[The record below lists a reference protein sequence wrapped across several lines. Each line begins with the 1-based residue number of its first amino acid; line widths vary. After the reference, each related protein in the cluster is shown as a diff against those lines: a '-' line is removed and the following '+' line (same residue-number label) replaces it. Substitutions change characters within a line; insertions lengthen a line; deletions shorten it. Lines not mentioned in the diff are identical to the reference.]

1 MNTLLRPAAAKLV
14 RERSRFLSYAALVTT
29 AEETDQTMNEIRRE
43 HHTARHVPYAYRLR
57 SGESRASD
65 DGEPSGSAGRPILS
79 LLEGEDLGD
88 VLVAVVRYF
97 GGVKLGVGGLARA
110 YRDAAREALAAAG
123 VRPVVPEKRF
133 VVTTEPGRAG
143 ALLSLARKHEA
154 RVLSQ
159 RFTDRV
165 VAEIAIPEANAPLFR
180 TSVAPWG
187 EVREVGDA

>member
-29 AEETDQTMNEIRRE
+29 AEETDQTMNGIRRE

-133 VVTTEPGRAG
+133 VVTTEPRRVG

-180 TSVAPWG
+180 TSVTPWG
-187 EVREVGDA
+187 EVREVSDA

>member
-1 MNTLLRPAAAKLV
+1 MNGISRPAEAKLV
-14 RERSRFLSYAALVTT
+14 RERSRFLAYAVPVTT
-29 AEETDQTMNEIRRE
+29 VAEVEGALDRLRKE

-57 SGESRASD
+57 SGEGRASD

-79 LLEGEDLGD
+79 LLEGEDLGG

-110 YRDAAREALAAAG
+110 YRDAARAALEAAE
-123 VRPVVPEKRF
+123 VRPVVRERRF
-133 VVTTEPGRAG
+133 VVFAERERVG
-143 ALLSLARKHEA
+143 AVLAVARRHEA

-159 RFTDRV
+159 RFTGRAE
-165 VAEIAIPEANAPLFR
+165 AEIAVPEGNATLFQAAVAPL
-180 TSVAPWG
+180 G